1 MRKPRSGTGVLH
13 SSSLKPEFWCGS
25 KLPVP
30 LERSERCG
38 PERCSGTFRTVAP
51 AAARYVLSKNNFISN
66 ETPHQA
72 RHCIR
77 EKGKRPNHQT
87 ASPGSPFLCKV
98 ASEGTDT
105 ESKRSR
111 QSKKCTPTRQLLAE
125 LPSFSLHPRHD
136 STWAMSF
143 GQDGTNWPGHVP
155 AAPARADG
163 RKAWRAEVPA
173 GEDEKEEGREAVA
186 AVRDQLRLQSDSPVW
201 GDWGTSW
208 FMRSTSTSSR
218 RGCWRFRTTQLP

>member
-1 MRKPRSGTGVLH
+1 MKRRTRPDTVLE
-13 SSSLKPEFWCGS
+13 K
-25 KLPVP
+25 
-30 LERSERCG
+30 
-38 PERCSGTFRTVAP
+38 
-51 AAARYVLSKNNFISN
+51 
-66 ETPHQA
+66 
-72 RHCIR
+72 R
-77 EKGKRPNHQT
+77 ESDQTHQT

-186 AVRDQLRLQSDSPVW
+186 AVRDQLRLQSGLSCL
-201 GDWGTSW
+201 GH

>member
-1 MRKPRSGTGVLH
+1 M
-13 SSSLKPEFWCGS
+13 
-25 KLPVP
+25 
-30 LERSERCG
+30 
-38 PERCSGTFRTVAP
+38 AP
-51 AAARYVLSKNNFISN
+51 AAARYFLSKNNFISN

-125 LPSFSLHPRHD
+125 LPSFSLHPARHD

-173 GEDEKEEGREAVA
+173 GEDEIMRKRKAGKRWRRSGISSACRVTLLFGALHGSCGAHRQARGAVA
-186 AVRDQLRLQSDSPVW
+186 GGFGQRNCHEHRAGHDPAHSARHGERYVA
-201 GDWGTSW
+201 
-208 FMRSTSTSSR
+208 M
-218 RGCWRFRTTQLP
+218 

>member
-1 MRKPRSGTGVLH
+1 MKRRTRPDTVFEKRESDQTTKLYKLLQVRVVLF
-13 SSSLKPEFWCGS
+13 S
-25 KLPVP
+25 V
-30 LERSERCG
+30 
-38 PERCSGTFRTVAP
+38 
-51 AAARYVLSKNNFISN
+51 
-66 ETPHQA
+66 
-72 RHCIR
+72 
-77 EKGKRPNHQT
+77 
-87 ASPGSPFLCKV
+87 CKV
-98 ASEGTDT
+98 ASEGKET
-105 ESKRSR
+105 ESERSR

-201 GDWGTSW
+201 GTSW

>member
-1 MRKPRSGTGVLH
+1 MKR
-13 SSSLKPEFWCGS
+13 
-25 KLPVP
+25 
-30 LERSERCG
+30 
-38 PERCSGTFRTVAP
+38 RT
-51 AAARYVLSKNNFISN
+51 
-66 ETPHQA
+66 TPHQA
-72 RHCIR
+72 RHCTR

-105 ESKRSR
+105 EPERSR

-143 GQDGTNWPGHVP
+143 GQDGTNWQGHVP

-173 GEDEKEEGREAVA
+173 GEDEKEEGREAVE
-186 AVRDQLRLQSDSPVW
+186 AVRDQLRLQSDSPV
-201 GDWGTSW
+201 WGTSW

-218 RGCWRFRTTQLP
+218 RGCWRFRTPRVHEGR